1 MFIMQNNGTTIIIII
16 VIIVLNYGNVLN
28 THTKDQL
35 FD

>member
-1 MFIMQNNGTTIIIII
+1 MFITLNNGTVIII
-16 VIIVLNYGNVLN
+16 IIVLNYGNVLN